1 MLTYAVLGG
10 TGNTGGGLIE
20 LLAQSRDTV
29 LHVYARSRSKLL
41 KAHPILAEASSPHTV
56 FAGDLADVD
65 LFAQCLDGTTA
76 AFGVVGTNANNPE
89 IRLAQDLAKVLI
101 AALSKLKS
109 DSREDK
115 IFKPPLV
122 VFLTSAGMTSD
133 RRVRANFPGYL
144 HWMLQRVG
152 KYIYLDFQ
160 RATALLQQPDNSW
173 IPVIFFCAP
182 GIMPG
187 PSQGKIRIGFDIPK
201 NAPLYASYADLA
213 RGMVQATVEEGKW
226 VHKEIGIAGA
236 RMPSIK
242 YGTMF
247 FYFTTGL
254 MCVWAPPL
262 WRFGHQRGWWGDH

>member
-144 HWMLQRVG
+144 H
-152 KYIYLDFQ
+152 
-160 RATALLQQPDNSW
+160 
-173 IPVIFFCAP
+173 
-182 GIMPG
+182 
-187 PSQGKIRIGFDIPK
+187 
-201 NAPLYASYADLA
+201 
-213 RGMVQATVEEGKW
+213 
-226 VHKEIGIAGA
+226 
-236 RMPSIK
+236 
-242 YGTMF
+242 
-247 FYFTTGL
+247 
-254 MCVWAPPL
+254 
-262 WRFGHQRGWWGDH
+262 